1 MCHHPLG
8 GAQLPLR
15 VLQDNSLSHDEERKK
30 LMEAGEKQAQALREA
45 APRQINP
52 TRLLPAA
59 TALTPGAHFWPYLA
73 TSLTQGSHALS
84 LIV

>member
-1 MCHHPLG
+1 
-8 GAQLPLR
+8 
-15 VLQDNSLSHDEERKK
+15 
-30 LMEAGEKQAQALREA
+30 MEAGEKQAQALREA